1 METQP
6 KRSYKRMKG
15 LMPSGKIS
23 EEYVNNMVKKLSGTE
38 QAVGLNDKQLRKKII
53 NEIKMSKK
61 IADGESMIGR
71 KPNRYGGM
79 QTREQRSYG
88 GNSRMKKNT
97 GGRSMYNKGGQPHY
111 SNGEMP
117 TAKPN

>member
-6 KRSYKRMKG
+6 KRSYKGMKG

-71 KPNRYGGM
+71 KPNKYGGM
-79 QTREQRSYG
+79 QRSQ
-88 GNSRMKKNT
+88 KNT

-117 TAKPN
+117 KANPN

>member
-6 KRSYKRMKG
+6 KRSYKGMKG
-15 LMPSGKIS
+15 LTPSGKIS

-71 KPNRYGGM
+71 KPNRYGG
-79 QTREQRSYG
+79 S
-88 GNSRMKKNT
+88 SRMQKDK

-117 TAKPN
+117 VAKPN

>member
-6 KRSYKRMKG
+6 KRSYKGMKG

-23 EEYVNNMVKKLSGTE
+23 EEYVNNMVQKLSGTE
-38 QAVGLNDKQLRKKII
+38 QAVGLNDKQLRRKII

-79 QTREQRSYG
+79 PKKKMMG
-88 GNSRMKKNT
+88 GGKVE
-97 GGRSMYNKGGQPHY
+97 RSMYKDGG
-111 SNGEMP
+111 MP
-117 TAKPN
+117 KAKPC

>member
-6 KRSYKRMKG
+6 KRSYKGMKG

-23 EEYVNNMVKKLSGTE
+23 EEYVNNMVQKLSGTE
-38 QAVGLNDKQLRKKII
+38 QAVGLNDEQLRRKII

-79 QTREQRSYG
+79 AKKKMMG
-88 GNSRMKKNT
+88 GGKVE
-97 GGRSMYNKGGQPHY
+97 RSMYKDGG
-111 SNGEMP
+111 MP
-117 TAKPN
+117 KAKPC